1 MRILHT
7 IHSADPRS
15 GGPIEAVRQLSL
27 VHSALGHTMEV
38 ASLDDPAAGFVSQ
51 SKDFPIHALGPGR
64 THYGY
69 SSRLIPWLRENESR
83 FDAFVVHGLWQFHGF
98 ATRSALVGKR
108 PYFVYPHGM
117 LDPYFKRAYPLKH
130 LKKWLFWP
138 WGDYRVLRD
147 AKSVFFTC
155 EEERLLARQSFWLY
169 RCHETVAGLGTAEP
183 PTNVEEQRRA
193 FLAAVPQA
201 ADRRFLL
208 FLGRIHVKKGCDLLV
223 EAFAKT
229 AAGTDHLL
237 VMAGPDQTGW
247 KADLVRRATE
257 LGIADRIIWPGM
269 LSGDT
274 KWGAFRCAEAFVL
287 SSHQENF
294 GLAVAEALA
303 AGCPVL
309 ISNKVNIWREIEADR
324 AGLVADD
331 TERATSSMLSQWL
344 GLAGDER
351 AAFRDRARSCFQGR
365 FEIGRVARH
374 NLALLQAS

>member
-27 VHSALGHTMEV
+27 VHKTLGHTMEV
-38 ASLDDPAAGFVSQ
+38 ASLDDPSAEFVAKSL
-51 SKDFPIHALGPGR
+51 DFPIHALGPGR

-69 SSRLIPWLRENESR
+69 SSRFIPWLRENESR

-98 ATRSALVGKR
+98 ATRSALAGKR

-155 EEERLLARQSFWLY
+155 EEERLLARKSFWLY
-169 RCHETVAGLGTAEP
+169 RCQETVAGLGTAEP
-183 PTNVEEQRRA
+183 PTDVEEQRRA
-193 FLAAVPQA
+193 FLAAVPQVA
-201 ADRRFLL
+201 NRRFLL
-208 FLGRIHVKKGCDLLV
+208 FLGRIHVKKGCDLLI
-223 EAFAKT
+223 EAFAKA
-229 AAGTDHLL
+229 AAGTDRLL

-257 LGIADRIIWPGM
+257 LGVADRIVWPGM
-269 LSGDT
+269 LSGAT

-309 ISNKVNIWREIEADR
+309 ISNKVNIWREIESDR
-324 AGLVADD
+324 AGLVGDD
-331 TERATSSMLSQWL
+331 TVDSTHAVLSQWL
-344 GLAGDER
+344 ALDSKARTDYRE
-351 AAFRDRARSCFQGR
+351 RARSCFQNR
-365 FEIGRVARH
+365 FEIGHVARH
-374 NLALLQAS
+374 TLDLLQAT